1 MLFFDWRRIDRFKIY
16 ESENQFALISRL
28 RK

>member
-1 MLFFDWRRIDRFKIY
+1 MLFFDWRRIDRFKNYI
-16 ESENQFALISRL
+16 EENQFAQISIL